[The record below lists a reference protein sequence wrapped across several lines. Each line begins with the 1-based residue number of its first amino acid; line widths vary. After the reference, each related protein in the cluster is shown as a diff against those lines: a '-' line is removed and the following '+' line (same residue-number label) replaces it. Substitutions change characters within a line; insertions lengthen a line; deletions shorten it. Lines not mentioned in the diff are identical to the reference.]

1 MNSNNF
7 SDNKSKLLTSNENI
21 NKKYY
26 EKNKT
31 LNIFNNNNNF
41 SLKKENNFEP
51 KMKNFCINLNNYG
64 LTTTKKPSNN
74 YIIKDFNQSYKKNNL
89 NLSSEKNPNFKF
101 KYLQTTQKI
110 Y

>member
-7 SDNKSKLLTSNENI
+7 SDNKNKLLTSNENI

-74 YIIKDFNQSYKKNNL
+74 YIIKDFQSYKKNNL